1 MEHVAALLLIVGCS
15 GDLERCAELPAPTPI
30 YETYEECR
38 ANLDAS
44 VAGLRPEGERVFGT
58 CVYVDP
64 ALEEA
69 DAQLYWDVRPD
80 GTLEA
85 TIEHDA
91 GSVMANA
98 DTRTQRVTQ

>member
-15 GDLERCAELPAPTPI
+15 GDLDRCVELPAPTPI
-30 YETYEECR
+30 YETYEECQSD
-38 ANLDAS
+38 LGQS
-44 VAGLRPEGERVFGT
+44 VAALRPESEKVFGT

-69 DAQLYWDVRPD
+69 DAQLYWDVKPD

-91 GSVMANA
+91 GSVVAQA
-98 DTRTQRVTQ
+98 DTRTPRLTQ